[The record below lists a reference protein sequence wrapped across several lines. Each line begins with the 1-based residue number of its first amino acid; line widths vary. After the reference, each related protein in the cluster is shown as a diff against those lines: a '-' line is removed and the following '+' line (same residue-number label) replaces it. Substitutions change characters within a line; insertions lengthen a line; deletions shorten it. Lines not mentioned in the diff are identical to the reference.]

1 MIHIMDM
8 KIDEGDT
15 HTITMIN
22 MAMVVTMIT
31 IVVLLEILI
40 MMIMAAEIHIITE
53 VEGVVEMSTAAV

>member
-8 KIDEGDT
+8 KIGEGGT
-15 HTITMIN
+15 LTITMMD
-22 MAMVVTMIT
+22 MAMVVIMIT